1 MFDYFE
7 LIFVEVTSTKLSTVL
22 GDRLNKNAYSGH
34 CTGAIIN
41 ADWILTAAHCF
52 WKEDLPNVI
61 DYEHVTT
68 TYDVKLGHD
77 TRLQR

>member
-1 MFDYFE
+1 MVRDHN
-7 LIFVEVTSTKLSTVL
+7 VVTSRIT
-22 GDRLNKNAYSGH
+22 YSLLGH

-52 WKEDLPNVI
+52 WQEDMPNVI